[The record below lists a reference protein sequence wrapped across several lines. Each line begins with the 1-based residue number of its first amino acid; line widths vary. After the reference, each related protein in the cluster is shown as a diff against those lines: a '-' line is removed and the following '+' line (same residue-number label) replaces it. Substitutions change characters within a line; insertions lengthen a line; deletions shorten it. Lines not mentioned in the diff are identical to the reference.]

1 MHFGFA
7 PFALGPLTCLTDSL
21 AQPAC
26 LPVRLTVNSI
36 DSETDQGDLRTRL
49 VSVWEVHLT
58 DPLLPLLLAVSFLG
72 IAVNRHLVSRHSY
85 ILQAFGFLC
94 EYRRNRGRCQEVYY
108 NIARACHQMSKY
120 YDVPSLFSLTL
131 DLLF

>member
-1 MHFGFA
+1 A
-7 PFALGPLTCLTDSL
+7 
-21 AQPAC
+21 
-26 LPVRLTVNSI
+26 
-36 DSETDQGDLRTRL
+36 RL
-49 VSVWEVHLT
+49 VSVWEVHPT

-108 NIARACHQMSKY
+108 NIARACHQMMLGHIAIHY
-120 YDVPSLFSLTL
+120 YEKVLHMDPVGDTEEERSLT
-131 DLLF
+131 DLRQETAFNLALLYRSQGNHCMAHHIIQTYLVV